1 MNNRIEGLLFY
12 LVRVA
17 MILIWLGIIAA
28 FLYSPYLSRFF
39 VNPNSISLYTWADV
53 FDLNHIREFEKSSG
67 IKVNVVYY
75 DSCEELIS
83 KVELSKG
90 RGYDFLLVNDTNV
103 PDLINMDL
111 LVPLDKSQINFWHD
125 LEPNLL
131 HKYYDPTNNYSVPY
145 SLDVCGLGIDLEKFN
160 NEMPEKSWKLIFDPK
175 IALPKI
181 GMMEE
186 GLRSIGIAA
195 QYLYGNVPS
204 VNPAQLNEIKNL
216 LISQKKLVEVY
227 TELLGDYL
235 LYSRACPVVVT
246 PGAFVYRIMVND
258 DKIKFLIPQEG
269 GFVVSENFVIMKSCQ
284 RPDLVYKFLNFMYQK
299 SMVRKFVE
307 KTFFL
312 TARKDVLYEMDLSH
326 LGGQSEL
333 LNPSRFE
340 KLGYFKY
347 IAPRAEISKVW
358 IEVKAS

>member
-1 MNNRIEGLLFY
+1 MGGRFESLFFY
-12 LVRVA
+12 LARAA
-17 MILIWLGIIAA
+17 MILIWLCIIAA

-39 VNPNSISLYTWADV
+39 TNPNSISLYTWADV
-53 FDLNHIREFEKSSG
+53 FDLNHIREFEKESG

-83 KVELSKG
+83 KIEISNG

-103 PDLINMDL
+103 PDLIKMNVL
-111 LVPLDKSQINFWHD
+111 RPLDRSKINFWHE

-131 HKYYDPTNNYSVPY
+131 HKYYDPSNIYAVPY
-145 SLDVCGLGIDLEKFN
+145 SWDVCGLGIDLEKFN
-160 NEMPEKSWKLIFDPK
+160 YQMPKNSWELIFDHK
-175 IALPKI
+175 VALPKI

-186 GLRSIGIAA
+186 GIRSIGIAA
-195 QYLYGNVPS
+195 QYLYGNVAHVDS
-204 VNPAQLNEIKNL
+204 EQLNEIKDL

-235 LYSRACPVVVT
+235 LYSRASPVVVT
-246 PGAFVYRIMVND
+246 PGAFVYRIAVD
-258 DKIKFLIPQEG
+258 DEQIKFLIPQEG
-269 GFVVSENFVIMKSCQ
+269 GFVVSENFVIMKYCQ
-284 RPDLVYKFLNFMYQK
+284 NPDLVYKFLNFMYQK
-299 SMVRKFVE
+299 KMVRKFVE

-312 TARKDVLYEMDLSH
+312 TARRDVLYEMDLRH
-326 LGGQSEL
+326 LGGQEAL
-333 LNPSRFE
+333 LEPSRFE

-347 IAPRAEISKVW
+347 IAPREALSKIW